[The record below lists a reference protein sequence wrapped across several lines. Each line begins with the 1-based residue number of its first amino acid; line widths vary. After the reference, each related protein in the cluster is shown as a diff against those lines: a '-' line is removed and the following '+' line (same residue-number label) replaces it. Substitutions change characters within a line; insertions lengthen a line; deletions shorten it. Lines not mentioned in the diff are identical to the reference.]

1 MKNQITD
8 LISAVKDEGI
18 NTLLSSEVFKEAVV
32 ELGKKVVE
40 EQAANLIGGL
50 LSAASPRVYG
60 IILSY
65 KQNRF
70 ERNMTRLV
78 KELTRRIEDLE
89 INYAALSDDMKEL
102 YKTQFTEMLLDS
114 AVDERQEEKIKWG
127 VNGFVNMM
135 TDDSNENIMQIFFD
149 TLMDLT
155 VLDVDTLKMHHIR
168 SDLNIYELQIK
179 YNIDYDRV
187 KLVKEK
193 LARLGLLSRKND
205 DQRDK
210 NIDEITEYLQ
220 KVEQDSKRSKP
231 QGGKLPSGIKKISN
245 NDSYSI
251 TRLGSGFLASIG
263 EV

>member
-8 LISAVKDEGI
+8 LISAAKDEGI
-18 NTLLSSEVFKEAVV
+18 NTLLSSDVFKEAVI
-32 ELGKKVVE
+32 ELGKKIVE

-50 LSAASPRVYG
+50 LSAASPRVHG

-89 INYAALSDDMKEL
+89 INYVSLSDDMREL
-102 YKTQFTEMLLDS
+102 YKTQFSEMLLDS
-114 AVDERQEEKIKWG
+114 VIDERQEEKIKWG

-135 TDDSNENIMQIFFD
+135 SDESNENIMQIFFD
-149 TLMDLT
+149 TLTELT
-155 VLDVDTLKMHHIR
+155 VLDIDTLKMHHIR
-168 SDLNIYELQIK
+168 SDLNIYELQKK

-187 KLVKEK
+187 RLVKEK
-193 LARLGLLSRKND
+193 LVRLGLLTRKND
-205 DQRDK
+205 EQRDK

-220 KVEQDSKRSKP
+220 KLEQDSKRTRP
-231 QGGKLPSGIKKISN
+231 QGVKLPNSIKKISN
-245 NDSYSI
+245 NDSYNI